1 MNQIERTGML
11 IANETVES
19 ETGRWIDVEDP
30 AHKSVFAQV
39 PQAAGA
45 DVDRAVAAARTA
57 FPAWSTTPAIERG
70 RMLDEIAVRLEARAE
85 ELARLM
91 SRENG
96 NALRTQSRGEARA
109 IADVFRY
116 FGGLSRELKGRSQYL
131 KATTL
136 DYTRREPHGVVAA
149 IVPWNSPLALAAF
162 KIAPALC
169 SGNTVVMKASEVAP
183 LAVLQLARI
192 CADVLPSGVLN
203 VLTGYGDEA
212 GAALVQHPDVAK
224 ISFTGST
231 AVGRSVLRAASER
244 IVPVSLELGGKGA
257 QIVLPG
263 ADLASA
269 VPGVIGA
276 TRVSRQGQSCSSG
289 SRIFVHES
297 VADEFVAELTTALGR
312 LRVGDPLDES
322 TDIGSLVSQRQFE
335 RVRGYV
341 EDAIA
346 DESGSLLCGGLPPV
360 TGELGAGWF
369 FEPTVFLDVR
379 RGARILQEEIFGPVF
394 CVSTWKDEAD
404 VVARAN
410 DTEYGL
416 AAFLWGDSMGAAL
429 RIAHQLDVGYIMV
442 NQAGPQPMGH
452 SYGGKKSSGMGRE
465 LSLEGML
472 ESYTTEKQISIDFAG

>member
-1 MNQIERTGML
+1 MNQIDRVGML
-11 IANETVES
+11 IANETVDSES
-19 ETGRWIDVEDP
+19 GQWIEIEDP
-30 AHKSVFAQV
+30 AHKLVFAEV
-39 PQAAGA
+39 PRA
-45 DVDRAVAAARTA
+45 DSVDIDRAVAAAKSA

-70 RMLDEIAVRLEARAE
+70 RMLDQIGAQVESRAE

-131 KATTL
+131 QATTL

-183 LAVLQLARI
+183 LAVLELARI
-192 CADVLPSGVLN
+192 CADTLPPGVLN

-212 GAALVQHPDVAK
+212 GAALVEHRDVAK

-231 AVGRSVLRAASER
+231 MVGRSVLRAASER

-263 ADLASA
+263 ADVSSP

-297 VADEFVAELTTALGR
+297 LADEFVGELTAALGR
-312 LRVGDPLDES
+312 MRVGDPLDES

-335 RVRGYV
+335 RVTGYV
-341 EDAIA
+341 EDALA
-346 DESGSLLCGGLPPV
+346 DDSGTLLCGGLPPT
-360 TGELGAGWF
+360 TGELAAGWF
-369 FEPTVFLDVR
+369 FEPTVFCDVR
-379 RGARILQEEIFGPVF
+379 PGAPILQEEIFGPVF
-394 CVSTWKDEAD
+394 CVSTWRDEAD

-410 DTEYGL
+410 DTDYGL
-416 AAFLWGDSMGAAL
+416 AAFLWGDAMGAAL

-452 SYGGKKSSGMGRE
+452 SYGGNKRSGMGRE

-472 ESYTTEKQISIDFAG
+472 ESYTTEKQISIEFAG